1 MFDDAAD
8 WWCDLLMCCCSVFH
22 TYSTQKWSYTI
33 CDLLTHMQA
42 TEYRIQIHSPIHSTH
57 FGFFTAHFDGRFS
70 FSCVAHRQTTNV
82 RRWWRSVN
90 FMPQRA
96 KKENVFDLQRV
107 TWNRRTEI
115 WRIEHHLSPVS
126 TVLCWLC
133 LGFYAENVPLVKM
146 TIVMKYMSLR
156 EFCAACIRS
165 TVCVCV
171 LSDLSN
177 IFSLGIYKHSFN
189 LYTIVL
195 NNFVQKIRSGL
206 KSSE

>member
-22 TYSTQKWSYTI
+22 TYTI

-133 LGFYAENVPLVKM
+133 LGSMPRMFHLWRWRLWWNRWVCANSVRRVFVRLCVSACCR
-146 TIVMKYMSLR
+146 ISLQ
-156 EFCAACIRS
+156 
-165 TVCVCV
+165 
-171 LSDLSN
+171 
-177 IFSLGIYKHSFN
+177 IFFAWN
-189 LYTIVL
+189 L
-195 NNFVQKIRSGL
+195 
-206 KSSE
+206 